1 MSAFLR
7 WLAFNL
13 WYYRRPPWDT
23 GVSPP
28 ELFAFLDSY
37 SPGRA
42 LDLGC
47 GTGTN
52 AITLAQHD
60 WSVIGVDFA
69 VAAVRRARRKARA
82 AGVAIEF
89 HVGDV
94 TRLEFVRQPVNLVLD
109 IGCYHGLSPAGR
121 ERYRRRV
128 CDLLAP
134 GGCLL
139 LYAHLSRD
147 PAVSGRGINEDDL
160 EQFARL
166 LRLESR
172 QDSRDRFDNPAVWL
186 TYAKVAGG

>member
-28 ELFAFLDSY
+28 ELLAFLDSHP
-37 SPGRA
+37 PGRA

-52 AITLAQHD
+52 AITLAQHG

-69 VAAVRRARRKARA
+69 LAAIRRARRKAHT
-82 AGVAIEF
+82 AGVAVDF
-89 HVGDV
+89 YVGDV
-94 TRLEFVRQPVNLVLD
+94 TRLEFVRQPMDLVLD
-109 IGCYHGLSPAGR
+109 IGCYHGLPPASR
-121 ERYRRRV
+121 ERYRRQV
-128 CDLLAP
+128 SGLLAP

-147 PAVSGRGINEDDL
+147 PTVSGHGIGQDDL

-166 LRLESR
+166 LRLENR
-172 QDSRDRFDNPAVWL
+172 QDGQDRLNTPSVWL
-186 TYAKVAGG
+186 TFVKDAGE